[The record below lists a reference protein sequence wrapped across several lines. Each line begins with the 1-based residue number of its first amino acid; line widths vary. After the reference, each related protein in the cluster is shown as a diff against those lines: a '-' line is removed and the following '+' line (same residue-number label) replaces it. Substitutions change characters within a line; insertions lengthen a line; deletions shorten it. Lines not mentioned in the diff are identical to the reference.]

1 MLCSAVSATLTADQ
15 LPYEASLVD
24 LGQHRLR
31 DLSEPE
37 HVFQLVHPS
46 LPSDFPP
53 LRSLD
58 VYPGNL
64 PIQPSSF
71 VGRNDLLVEAAKAL
85 AEWRIVTLTGVGG
98 VGKTRAALQVAAEI
112 VPKFRD
118 GAWLTELASVGSID
132 SFEDAVATSLRV
144 RPRPGTPLGQCVTE
158 FLRDKQVLLILDNCE
173 HLLDGVAAFV
183 EDVVSSSAELKVLAT
198 SREGLS
204 IAGERIL
211 AVPSMTLPGTREST
225 ESLLNTEAVRLFI
238 ERAQESDSS
247 FRFGT
252 ENAEAIAEL
261 CRRLD
266 GVPLAVELAAAR
278 VGA

>member
-1 MLCSAVSATLTADQ
+1 MRALDGYRTWWSGALLSCCRHFGSRPIAFRR
-15 LPYEASLVD
+15 SLLD
-24 LGQHRLR
+24 LGHHRLR

-85 AEWRIVTLTGVGG
+85 TERRIVTFTGVGG

-118 GAWLTELASVGSID
+118 GAWLTELASVGTID

-173 HLLDGVAAFV
+173 HLLDAVAAFV
-183 EDVVSSSAELKVLAT
+183 EDAIGHPRSSRFSLRVVRVCRSPANEFS
-198 SREGLS
+198 
-204 IAGERIL
+204 
-211 AVPSMTLPGTREST
+211 PSLP
-225 ESLLNTEAVRLFI
+225 
-238 ERAQESDSS
+238 
-247 FRFGT
+247 
-252 ENAEAIAEL
+252 
-261 CRRLD
+261 
-266 GVPLAVELAAAR
+266 
-278 VGA
+278 